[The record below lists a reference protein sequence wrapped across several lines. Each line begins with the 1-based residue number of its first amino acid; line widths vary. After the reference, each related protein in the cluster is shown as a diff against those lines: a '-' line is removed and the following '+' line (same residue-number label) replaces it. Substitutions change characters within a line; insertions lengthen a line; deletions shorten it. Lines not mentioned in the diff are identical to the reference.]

1 MHLARH
7 ITILLAGLAIAS
19 ATPRHA
25 SAQSEFELDSAQ
37 GEFESDA
44 DMSATAAVASA
55 VIEQHALAQAGLGQG
70 FMFRLLQSQL
80 SIGDTE
86 NNGVRHKCKQLPS
99 GGSIMLKS
107 RVGSFTRKSAVDV
120 YYDAACKQVFIES
133 LLNLDEP
140 VTNHFSIVETA
151 TFHKMPPAGKPV
163 GGVSGKL
170 TLKSI
175 VTKTATVVH
184 FTGTGTWTPTGGA
197 KLHGALKCDYP
208 RKLKGAKPFTC
219 SFAMAQPS
227 STLRLDVA
235 SAMVLKF
242 KVSNALSGNFDG
254 AFAGPGQ
261 LFTGAFGKLGVVA
274 PPNNAPATVSGPHR
288 SLGTATAKG
297 SVRLAVFWPPPASWT
312 MTDVAHTQS
321 FTVEMPK
328 GPSRVSAGTI
338 THGKKT
344 LATFSVDN
352 TGEGSISYAG
362 QKAKIVNWLPAN

>member
-1 MHLARH
+1 
-7 ITILLAGLAIAS
+7 
-19 ATPRHA
+19 
-25 SAQSEFELDSAQ
+25 
-37 GEFESDA
+37 
-44 DMSATAAVASA
+44 

-86 NNGVRHKCKQLPS
+86 NDGNVGKCKQLAS
-99 GGSIMLKS
+99 GGSVKLKH
-107 RVGSFTRKSAVDV
+107 RVGSFTRKSTVDV

-151 TFHKMPPAGKPV
+151 TFHKPPPAGKPL
-163 GGVSGKL
+163 GPITGKL
-170 TLKSI
+170 ALKSI

-219 SFAMAQPS
+219 SFATAQS
-227 STLRLDVA
+227 IKTLRMDIA
-235 SAMVLKF
+235 SATKLTF

-254 AFAGPGQ
+254 AFTGPGQ
-261 LFTGAFGKLGVVA
+261 LFTGASGKLGVAA
-274 PPNNAPATVSGPHR
+274 PKTGPVTVSGPR
-288 SLGTATAKG
+288 KTLGTTTAKG
-297 SVRLAVFWPPPASWT
+297 SVRLAVFWPPPASWSV
-312 MTDVAHTQS
+312 TDAAHAQS
-321 FTVEMPK
+321 FTIEMPK